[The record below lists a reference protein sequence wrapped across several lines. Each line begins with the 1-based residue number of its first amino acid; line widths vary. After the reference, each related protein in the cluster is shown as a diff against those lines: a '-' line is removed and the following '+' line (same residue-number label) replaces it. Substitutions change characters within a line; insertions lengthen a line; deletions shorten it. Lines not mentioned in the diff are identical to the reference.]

1 VPRALAEPLTVGRLA
16 AHAGVPLRTFARRFA
31 AETGTSPL
39 QWLLR
44 ERLGAAQE
52 RLETTDEPVG
62 RIATA
67 CGFGS
72 PASLRAHFGREFRTS
87 PLAYRRAF
95 RATGE
100 TR

>member
-1 VPRALAEPLTVGRLA
+1 MPV
-16 AHAGVPLRTFARRFA
+16 RTFARRFA

-44 ERLGAAQE
+44 ARLAAAQQ
-52 RLETTDEPVG
+52 RLETSDEPVG
-62 RIATA
+62 RVAAA

-72 PASLRAHFGREFRTS
+72 PASLRAHFGRELRTS

-95 RATGE
+95 RATAAAS
-100 TR
+100 